1 MKRVNF
7 LVLAFAALTVLADR
21 AAADEV
27 AVNRAWGGQLIF
39 NAHAFGTAGVS
50 GVRAVPGLLAS
61 SLNDVSDDFTISS
74 VTYANGGIDVNRTAK
89 APEWVEVPP
98 DDFPGV
104 VVGKF
109 LMHTLT
115 LDRIEWSNTPTYE
128 EVPPAE
134 LVFMSGDGWRA
145 NPEVDDL
152 QSITI
157 RFLGEYSLTLDDQ
170 TVSEPFDVPVV
181 VTPGELPQ
189 FNFYV
194 GNNYPS
200 TLRVA
205 AYPSFGPFSDQQ
217 IQLQIAG
224 LTRTAN
230 FGAAFRQVPEP
241 GTLGM
246 ALLAGGLVCMQLA
259 RRARQG

>member
-1 MKRVNF
+1 MKRVNILWMAVVAMAG
-7 LVLAFAALTVLADR
+7 LVDR
-21 AAADEV
+21 ASADEV
-27 AVNRAWGGQLIF
+27 AVNRTWGGQLIF

-50 GVRAVPGLLAS
+50 GTRAVPGLLAS
-61 SLNDVSDDFTISS
+61 SLNDVADDFTISS
-74 VTYANGGIDVNRTAK
+74 LTYANGGVDVNRTAK
-89 APEWVEVPP
+89 ASEWVEFPP

-104 VVGKF
+104 GVGKF
-109 LMHTLT
+109 LRHTLT
-115 LDRIEWSNTPTYE
+115 LDRIEWLNGPTYA

-145 NPEVDDL
+145 NPELGDL
-152 QSITI
+152 ESITF
-157 RFLGEYSLTLDDQ
+157 RFLGEYSLTLDDE
-170 TVSEPFDVPVV
+170 TVAEPFDVAVV

-200 TLRVA
+200 TLHVA
-205 AYPSFGPFSDQQ
+205 AYPSFGPFTNQQ

-246 ALLAGGLVCMQLA
+246 ALLAGSLVCVRFA
-259 RRARQG
+259 RRVRR